1 MKKLIFF
8 LLLSVFMILAT
19 APKSSA
25 DNPVNFYLR
34 GGVIT
39 ESSFSFNPLI
49 GLAGANI
56 DINLGEV
63 LMISPECDLLIYQ
76 FKFNPVFITPG
87 VLLNVRASVAYFG
100 AGLSLPIIIGS
111 GYTLEGDFLLKFNA
125 GFKADFI
132 KIQAF
137 MFTPMEN
144 AFSYNWFGATVGF
157 GF

>member
-1 MKKLIFF
+1 MKKVFAVLLI
-8 LLLSVFMILAT
+8 SVFLPLA
-19 APKSSA
+19 SA
-25 DNPVNFYLR
+25 ALCRADSPINFYIR

-39 ESSFSFNPLI
+39 ESSFSFDPLI

-56 DINLGEV
+56 DINLGKV
-63 LMISPECDLLIYQ
+63 LMISPECDLLIYK

-100 AGLSLPIIIGS
+100 AGLSLPLIIGS

-137 MFTPMEN
+137 MFTPLEN
-144 AFSYNWFGATVGF
+144 AFDYTWFGATVGF